1 MRRRNNVLAIA
12 RAHPVFRNDTPDSV
26 QLWLRI
32 DWEFNLTLVVFVV
45 VRQHGFI
52 KSRLSFLGLLDSK
65 AVSLFQLLLVLGLG
79 LLSGLLLPR
88 SLVRLASIFAF
99 AKVGLFS
106 VILPSTTPSREK
118 YELSLTTISHRWI
131 FPTSVSL

>member
-26 QLWLRI
+26 QFWLRI

-52 KSRLSFLGLLDSK
+52 KADFPFLASSIVRQYPFSSFFLCLAWASLAACSCPE
-65 AVSLFQLLLVLGLG
+65 VSLD
-79 LLSGLLLPR
+79 LPVFLP
-88 SLVRLASIFAF
+88 SQ
-99 AKVGLFS
+99 KVGLFS